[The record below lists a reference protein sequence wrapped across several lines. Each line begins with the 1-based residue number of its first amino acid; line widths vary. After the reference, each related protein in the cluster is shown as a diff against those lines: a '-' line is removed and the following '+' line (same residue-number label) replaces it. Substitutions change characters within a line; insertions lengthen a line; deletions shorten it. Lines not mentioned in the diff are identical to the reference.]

1 MSDSF
6 GRGWNGLRTMTV
18 TVAALDQGPR
28 NEDPG
33 LVSDVWTRRC
43 RSGPAGRLP
52 GRNAAAR
59 RLSGAVPH
67 GAGLSRADLRGS
79 DLSTLDPMTTKV
91 RGAVIDL
98 QQAVVPAGALG
109 LERASGRTRGPLRDA
124 AMNRNPPGDTDG
136 MTGSD

>member
-1 MSDSF
+1 V
-6 GRGWNGLRTMTV
+6 L
-18 TVAALDQGPR
+18 
-28 NEDPG
+28 
-33 LVSDVWTRRC
+33 
-43 RSGPAGRLP
+43 
-52 GRNAAAR
+52 
-59 RLSGAVPH
+59 H

-98 QQAVVPAGALG
+98 QQAVVRAGALG